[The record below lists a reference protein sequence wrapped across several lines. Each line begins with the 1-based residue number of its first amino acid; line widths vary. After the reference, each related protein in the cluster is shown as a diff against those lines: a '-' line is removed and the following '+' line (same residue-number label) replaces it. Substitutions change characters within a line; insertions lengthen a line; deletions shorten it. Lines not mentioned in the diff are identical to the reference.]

1 MRRMADL
8 RPVFSLTIL
17 AAAVTLIVSAGNALR
32 GSGSAG
38 DDEDTEVQPGL
49 LAIYGQRLTSGY
61 ENQAT
66 ISLRRDE
73 PLDSRPNVERPP
85 HDSDLFICRYETKP
99 AFLLSRNETPDSRL
113 ETDRWEADW
122 SGVIRIPRSGA
133 YRFSMV
139 HSGPTS
145 IKIGSRVV
153 RIEEQSSDTPTAGD
167 AIELPSGL
175 SRIRIRFT
183 SSEAAPKLKLYW
195 ESRDFPRESIPPYAL
210 GHLKESSSNDTIGRA
225 VERDSKFVRGRLAV
239 EDQSC
244 VACHWARSA
253 VTISEVL
260 MSRRGPRLTNAG
272 QRLKAAWIYHW
283 LGDPQ
288 ALRPQAVMPR
298 LFADDRA
305 GEIERM
311 AVAMYLASQ
320 GATLKE
326 ATESID
332 ANVATQGEQFF
343 NRIGCIVCHEAHGA
357 EPSRATLS
365 SLGQKTTLAALTD
378 YLKDPLAIDPA
389 GRMPGFNLNAGE
401 AKSIA
406 AYLIG
411 RDNKPVAQKASSAH
425 GLRPEAAATKEL
437 ELPKLPPIDE
447 LRDALLD
454 GGELTAK
461 ESLIL
466 SDEKVRQRLVSFG
479 RRVIQQ
485 KNCAACHE
493 FVPAG
498 ERAPLAAMHAQ
509 HDFREIAFRPSGGC
523 LAEPKDQ
530 YDGKVPQFGKSF
542 DRSAAV
548 EFLKVAA
555 TAPGTAAPGEEAR
568 LTLERFNCLGCH
580 ERDGHGGLAPDVIKR
595 LAENQTPEAAD
606 LVRPPQLTGVTGKLL
621 AGYINAVLLDG
632 RRSRPWM
639 TLRMPQFSKEAI
651 ANLPAGLA
659 ALDAEPLHS
668 LPDASPIPPPT
679 EDAVLS
685 DAGRTLVGSKGFGC
699 TKCHDMLGVPSRGTR
714 GPDLA
719 QMTGRVNFA
728 WYDRW
733 MADPQRIQPGTRM
746 PTVFLNGKSPYQDIL
761 GGDPVKQRLA
771 IWRYLANCKNLPPPD
786 GLEERVASDAANGV
800 ERYQCL
806 RTFLP
811 DVTPRSMAIRFA
823 NGVHLAYDLQACRL
837 AYAWSGDF
845 LDLSPV
851 WEGRGGNPAGIK
863 GHVFWH
869 SPAGFPWDVT
879 PSSGAVPDFTG
890 RGTDTSLGA
899 ALPYDFKL
907 HPTRLD
913 FRGYHLDEAGPT
925 FRYELQ
931 LDGGRK
937 ASFTEQVVSLH
948 TPMADGALRTAT
960 VAAPAG
966 QTIWLNVATSEQ
978 PPEWTT
984 TDGNSRKLDQPDKSA
999 PGDAVLRC
1007 TTDGKPVVVH
1017 LRTVPPGAAWLA
1029 SKQKDKWHLVL
1040 RFNSASDE
1048 KPARIDLVTLSPT
1061 NSSEVQRVMLDE
1073 AHPQSP

>member
-1 MRRMADL
+1 MWRSKAL
-8 RPVFSLTIL
+8 LKILSLAPTFI
-17 AAAVTLIVSAGNALR
+17 AVAAVSTAGADGASTDNEEAPERL
-32 GSGSAG
+32 
-38 DDEDTEVQPGL
+38 PGL
-49 LAIYGQRLTSGY
+49 VASYTDLAGASILS
-61 ENQAT
+61 
-66 ISLRRDE
+66 
-73 PLDSRPNVERPP
+73 
-85 HDSDLFICRYETKP
+85 RYEAEP
-99 AFLLSRNETPDSRL
+99 VIMLGRGETPHPRL
-113 ETDRWEADW
+113 PKKDWRVVW
-122 SGVIRIPRSGA
+122 SGVINITRPGT
-133 YRFSMV
+133 YRFSAVRSGGMFLTLNDQAVSYEGRYSTTGMV
-139 HSGPTS
+139 SVPVKLAFGDS
-145 IKIGSRVV
+145 KIT
-153 RIEEQSSDTPTAGD
+153 IEFDSDEWP
-167 AIELPSGL
+167 
-175 SRIRIRFT
+175 
-183 SSEAAPKLKLYW
+183 PKFIMYW
-195 ESRDFPRESIPPYAL
+195 ESDRFARERIPSYVF
-210 GHLKESSSNDTIGRA
+210 GHIKDSDSEKAARIEIES
-225 VERDSKFVRGRLAV
+225 DSRFVAGRLAV
-239 EDQSC
+239 EERSC
-244 VACHWARSA
+244 IACH
-253 VTISEVL
+253 
-260 MSRRGPRLTNAG
+260 RRGGNAVSESLISRLAPRLTKAG

-288 ALRPQAVMPR
+288 AMRPEAVMPR
-298 LFADDRA
+298 LFADDKT
-305 GEIERM
+305 GDLERQ
-311 AVAMYLASQ
+311 AVVMYLASQ
-320 GATLKE
+320 GDALKE
-326 ATESID
+326 ATDSID
-332 ANVATQGEQFF
+332 AKAAAQGEQLF
-343 NRIGCIVCHEAHGA
+343 NRIGCIVCHEARGS

-365 SLGQKTTLAALTD
+365 TLGQKTTLAALTE

-389 GRMPGFNLNAGE
+389 GRMPGFNLNTAE

-411 RDNKPVAQKASSAH
+411 RDNKQVTS
-425 GLRPEAAATKEL
+425 L
-437 ELPKLPPIDE
+437 ELPNLPPIDE

-461 ESLIL
+461 ESLVL
-466 SDEKVRQRLVSFG
+466 SDEKVRARLVSFG
-479 RRVIQQ
+479 HRVMQQ

-493 FVPAG
+493 FVPTG
-498 ERAPLAAMHAQ
+498 EHAPLVATHAQ
-509 HDFREIAFRPSGGC
+509 RDFREVVFRPSGGC
-523 LAEPKDQ
+523 LEEPKNK
-530 YDGKVPQFGKSF
+530 YDGKTPQFGKSF

-548 EFLKVAA
+548 AFLKIAA
-555 TAPGTAAPGEEAR
+555 TGPGTSAPGEEAR

-580 ERDGHGGLAPDVIKR
+580 ERDRRGGLAADVIKR

-639 TLRMPQFSKEAI
+639 TLRMPQFPKEAL
-651 ANLPAGLA
+651 ASLPEGLA
-659 ALDAEPLHS
+659 ALDAEPLCNV
-668 LPDASPIPPPT
+668 PDASSIPPPT

-699 TKCHDMLGVPSRGTR
+699 TKCHDMLGAPSRGTR

-719 QMTGRVNFA
+719 QMTERVNFA

-786 GLEERVASDAANGV
+786 GLEERVAIDAAKGV

-837 AYAWSGDF
+837 AYAWSGEF

-851 WEGRGGNPAGIK
+851 WEGRGGNPARIK
-863 GHVFWH
+863 GRIFWH
-869 SPAGFPWDVT
+869 SPAGFPWEVT
-879 PSSGAVPDFTG
+879 PSSGAAPEFTG
-890 RGTDTSLGA
+890 RGSDTSLGA

-913 FRGYHLDEAGPT
+913 FRGYHLTETGPT

-948 TPMADGALRTAT
+948 TSAADGPLRSAT
-960 VAAPAG
+960 IAAPAG
-966 QTIWLNVATSEQ
+966 QTIWLNVAASEQ
-978 PPEWTT
+978 PPEWTAT
-984 TDGNSRKLDQPDKSA
+984 GGNSGRLDQPDKSA

-1007 TTDGKPVVVH
+1007 ATDGQPIVVH
-1017 LRTVPPGAAWLA
+1017 LRSGPPGAAWLA
-1029 SKQKDKWHLVL
+1029 SKQKDKWQLVL
-1040 RFNSASDE
+1040 RFNSSGEE
-1048 KPARIDLVTLSPT
+1048 KPSRIDLVTLSPA
-1061 NSSEVQRVMLDE
+1061 NSAELQPVIDNER
-1073 AHPQSP
+1073 QSQNPSPHRP